1 MKDPVEM
8 FRAVFDNSDI
18 VKRWEAKGFDH
29 VGTIFCGNE
38 YDIRFPKNS
47 GIIIEPNT
55 YLSNIEIDIDM
66 LNLIYETKQYI
77 VNLDATCNALC
88 SKID

>member
-8 FRAVFDNSDI
+8 FRAVFDNSNI

-38 YDIRFPKNS
+38 YDIEFPMDS
-47 GIIIEPNT
+47 GVAITKTTRLRTIEFDK
-55 YLSNIEIDIDM
+55 EM
-66 LNLIYETKQYI
+66 LDLIYETKQYI
-77 VNLDATCNALC
+77 ISLDATCNALC
-88 SKID
+88 GKID